1 MELGIIGLPG
11 SGKTTV
17 FNAVTRGRA
26 DTSPSGQASL
36 KPNIGVAKVIDP
48 RLDVLA
54 DMFHPQRIV
63 PAEVRYVDVPGAP
76 DGLGKSQSIGGEY
89 LNTIQRSDALVLVV
103 RAFDN
108 PTVPHLEGTVDPYR
122 DIATMSL
129 ELAFSDIA
137 ILERRVERL
146 NSDLKSA
153 KPQLRE
159 SANREI
165 SLLERLK
172 AGLSKDIPVR
182 EQQLDQDERR
192 LISGY
197 QFLTAKP
204 MLVVLNVD
212 ESQLPDTASLEKDL
226 GQRLDRPG
234 AQSATMC
241 ATMEEELGHMDAE
254 DEFEFRK
261 SLNAGESGALKM
273 IRLSYHLLGYVSFFT
288 VGPDEVRAW
297 SIVDCTP
304 AVKAAGT
311 IHSDIERGFIR
322 AEAVSYGDLIDCGG
336 MQEVRR
342 KGALRLEGKTYPVR
356 DGDVINFLFNV

>member
-1 MELGIIGLPG
+1 MDLGIIGLPG

-26 DTSPSGQASL
+26 DISPSGQASL
-36 KPNIGVAKVIDP
+36 KPNLGVAKVHDS
-48 RLDVLA
+48 RLGVLA
-54 DMFHPQRIV
+54 DMFNPQRIV
-63 PAEVRYVDVPGAP
+63 PAEVRFVDVPGAP
-76 DGLGKSQSIGGEY
+76 DGLGRSQSIGGEY
-89 LNTIQRSDALVLVV
+89 LTAIQRSDALVLVV
-103 RAFDN
+103 RAFDS

-122 DIATMSL
+122 DIATMTL
-129 ELAFSDIA
+129 ELAFSDLT

-153 KPQLRE
+153 KAQLRE

-172 AGLSKDIPVR
+172 AGLSKDVPVR
-182 EQQLDQDERR
+182 EQQLDQDELR
-192 LISGY
+192 LINGY

-204 MLVVLNVD
+204 MLVLLNIG
-212 ESQLPDTASLEKDL
+212 ENQLPDTASLEEDL
-226 GQRLDRPG
+226 SQQLDRPG
-234 AQSATMC
+234 VQSATMC
-241 ATMEEELGHMDAE
+241 ANMEEELGHMDAE
-254 DEFEFRK
+254 DESEFRK

-288 VGPDEVRAW
+288 VGSDEVRAW
-297 SIVDCTP
+297 SIVGNTP
-304 AVKAAGT
+304 AVNAAGT

-322 AEAVSYGDLIDCGG
+322 AETVSYGDLVDCGG

-342 KGALRLEGKTYPVR
+342 KGALRLEGKNYLVN

>member
-1 MELGIIGLPG
+1 MDLGIIGLAG

-17 FNAVTRGRA
+17 FNAITRGRA

-36 KPNIGVAKVIDP
+36 KPNIGVAKVLDP

-63 PAEVRYVDVPGAP
+63 PAEVRFVDVPGAP

-89 LNTIQRSDALVLVV
+89 LNAIQRSDALVLVA
-103 RAFDN
+103 RAFDD

-122 DIATMSL
+122 DIATMTL
-129 ELAFSDIA
+129 ELAFSDLA

-153 KPQLRE
+153 KSQLRE

-172 AGLSKDIPVR
+172 AELSKDVPVR
-182 EQQLDQDERR
+182 EQQLHPDELR
-192 LISGY
+192 LINGY

-204 MLVVLNVD
+204 MLVILNVG
-212 ESQLPDTASLEKDL
+212 ENQLLDSASLEKDVS
-226 GQRLDRPG
+226 QRLDRPG
-234 AQSATMC
+234 VQSATMC
-241 ATMEEELGHMDAE
+241 AIMEEELAHMDVK
-254 DEFEFRK
+254 DESEFRI
-261 SLNAGESGALKM
+261 SLSAGESGALKM
-273 IRLSYHLLGYVSFFT
+273 IRLSYNLLGYVSFFT

-297 SIVDCTP
+297 SIVGRTP

-322 AEAVSYGDLIDCGG
+322 AEAVSYGDLVDCGS
-336 MQEVRR
+336 MQEARR
-342 KGALRLEGKTYPVR
+342 KGALRLEGKNYPVR

>member
-17 FNAVTRGRA
+17 FNAVTGGHA
-26 DTSPSGQASL
+26 DISPSGQAYL
-36 KPNIGVAKVIDP
+36 KPNLGVAKVLDA
-48 RLDVLA
+48 RLGVLA

-63 PAEVRYVDVPGAP
+63 PAEVRFVDVPGAP
-76 DGLGKSQSIGGEY
+76 DGLGRNESIGGEY
-89 LNTIQRSDALVLVV
+89 LNAMQRSDALVLVV
-103 RAFDN
+103 RAFDS

-122 DIATMSL
+122 DIATMTL
-129 ELAFSDIA
+129 ELAFSDLA

-153 KPQLRE
+153 KSHLRE

-182 EQQLDQDERR
+182 EQQLDPDELH
-192 LISGY
+192 LINGY

-204 MLVVLNVD
+204 MLVILNIG
-212 ESQLPDTASLEKDL
+212 ENQLPDTASLEEDL
-226 GQRLDRPG
+226 SQRLGRPG
-234 AQSATMC
+234 VQSATMC
-241 ATMEEELGHMDAE
+241 GIMEEELGHMATE
-254 DEFEFRK
+254 DENEFRK
-261 SLNAGESGALKM
+261 HLKAGESGALKM

-288 VGPDEVRAW
+288 VGADEVRAW
-297 SIVDCTP
+297 SIVGHPP
-304 AVKAAGT
+304 AVNAAGT

-322 AEAVSYGDLIDCGG
+322 AETVSYGDLVDCGG

-342 KGALRLEGKTYPVR
+342 KGVLRLEGKTYTVK